1 VRFPFTPYGY
11 RELFLFGG
19 VPLALA
25 AWAWPT
31 YGPLAALPFLLL
43 TAFVVNFFRD
53 PERAI
58 PQDPGALVAPAD
70 GKVTAIVDC
79 DEPEY
84 LKVPA
89 HKVGIFLNVFD
100 VHVNRA
106 PEAGVVEFVKYTKG
120 KFLDARDPRCASEN
134 ESNVIG
140 IRFDDGRR
148 ALVRQV
154 TGLIAR
160 RIVCGVRRRRSR
172 HARAAHRHD
181 EVRLVHGTRGRAR
194 RRLSPHRHA
203 RGAPEGR
210 IHDRLHASVAVRGVP
225 MRSFTRPRMP
235 SSARLALPCTLWLRE
250 RPTSGRHRR
259 ARP

>member
-1 VRFPFTPYGY
+1 MRFPFTPYGY

-31 YGPLAALPFLLL
+31 YGPLAAVPFLLL

-53 PERAI
+53 PERAV
-58 PQDPGALVAPAD
+58 PTDRDALVAPAD

-84 LKVPA
+84 LKAPA
-89 HKVGIFLNVFD
+89 HKIGIFLNVFD

-106 PEAGVVEFVKYTKG
+106 PDAGVVEFVKYTKG

-140 IRFDDGRR
+140 IRLDDGRR
-148 ALVRQV
+148 VLVRQV

-160 RIVCGVRRRRSR
+160 RIVCGVQVGDRVARGQRIGMMKFGSYTELVVE
-172 HARAAHRHD
+172 RAAGWKPTVTLAQRPKGAATI
-181 EVRLVHGTRGRAR
+181 VYTRR
-194 RRLSPHRHA
+194 
-203 RGAPEGR
+203 
-210 IHDRLHASVAVRGVP
+210 
-225 MRSFTRPRMP
+225 
-235 SSARLALPCTLWLRE
+235 
-250 RPTSGRHRR
+250 
-259 ARP
+259 

>member
-1 VRFPFTPYGY
+1 MRFPFTPYGY

-58 PQDPGALVAPAD
+58 PSDAGALVAPAD

-89 HKVGIFLNVFD
+89 HKIGIFLNVFD

-160 RIVCGVRRRRSR
+160 RIVCGVKVGDRVTRGQRIGMMKFGSYTELVVE
-172 HARAAHRHD
+172 RAA
-181 EVRLVHGTRGRAR
+181 AY
-194 RRLSPHRHA
+194 
-203 RGAPEGR
+203 
-210 IHDRLHASVAVRGVP
+210 
-225 MRSFTRPRMP
+225 RPTVT
-235 SSARLALPCTLWLRE
+235 LAE
-250 RPTSGRHRR
+250 RPKGGSTIVYKRS
-259 ARP
+259 

>member
-1 VRFPFTPYGY
+1 MRFPFTPYGV

-31 YGPLAALPFLLL
+31 YGPLAAAPFLLL
-43 TAFVVNFFRD
+43 TVFVLNFFRD

-58 PQDPGALVAPAD
+58 PTDAGVLVAPAD

-84 LKVPA
+84 LKTPA
-89 HKVGIFLNVFD
+89 HKIGIFLNVFD

-134 ESNVIG
+134 ESNTIG
-140 IRFDDGRR
+140 IRLDDGRR
-148 ALVRQV
+148 VVVRQV

-160 RIVCGVRRRRSR
+160 RIVCGV
-172 HARAAHRHD
+172 
-181 EVRLVHGTRGRAR
+181 EVGERVTRGQRIGMMKFGSYTE
-194 RRLSPHRHA
+194 LIVE
-203 RGAPEGR
+203 RGAGYQP
-210 IHDRLHASVAVRGVP
+210 AVSLAQRPKGAATIVY
-225 MRSFTRPRMP
+225 TRR
-235 SSARLALPCTLWLRE
+235 
-250 RPTSGRHRR
+250 
-259 ARP
+259 